1 MMERKAEGKNMA
13 MDTRNTTSNTYKE
26 NVVPSSNPPQ
36 RLKPQQLDERRVKG
50 ICFNC
55 DNKYRKGHNCGD
67 NRLFY
72 IDCE

>member
-1 MMERKAEGKNMA
+1 MMARNVESKNMA

-36 RLKPQQLDERRVKG
+36 RLKPQQQDERRVKG

-55 DNKYRKGHNCGD
+55 ENKYSKGHKCA
-67 NRLFY
+67 
-72 IDCE
+72 